1 MNLSNE
7 DLTNKFAEASHKG
20 LLSTESFKLEQEILS
35 CLASGEK
42 AIQAMEWLEKMMTP
56 DNDYCEIYLAGLRNF
71 IDGKA
76 TSFQVESQPEKFKTA
91 SGKTLIEAIENAKKE
106 TEK

>member
-42 AIQAMEWLEKMMTP
+42 DENKRWQVKRKNQKPCHPQIRSKLLFINGQLEIRLNLLFSLERTT
-56 DNDYCEIYLAGLRNF
+56 G
-71 IDGKA
+71 
-76 TSFQVESQPEKFKTA
+76 
-91 SGKTLIEAIENAKKE
+91 
-106 TEK
+106 

>member
-42 AIQAMEWLEKMMTP
+42 AIQAMEEIKQLAYLPTVFKSMKSIQ
-56 DNDYCEIYLAGLRNF
+56 DILKDYE
-71 IDGKA
+71 
-76 TSFQVESQPEKFKTA
+76 V
-91 SGKTLIEAIENAKKE
+91 
-106 TEK
+106 